1 MGRRERQELI
11 KAIEQERSSKLL
23 VYITGDRRGLETRI
37 AMDVF
42 PFIFSHLSRMGRQEK
57 IDLYL
62 YSTGGITMA
71 GYGLVNLI
79 REFCRRF
86 NVIIPFKALSCATL
100 IALGADEVIMTKMG
114 LLSPIDPSITSPY
127 GPRVPRPDIPG
138 VEVLV
143 PVNVEDAISY
153 LDLAKK
159 EAGMKAEESLAKVF
173 DKLSTNVPPLTLGA
187 VNRAREQIRF
197 LAKTLLSYHMEDEQ
211 MIEKIVN
218 VITRERFSH
227 EYLIGRKEAK
237 EIVGLNVIDIPE
249 SLEEKIIALFNEYN
263 KILNMDVPY
272 NPEEVLGSQ
281 DQAIGQFDRGII
293 ESDNLTHV
301 FRTRKHIRRMEVPQ
315 PGVSVPVIGYQERI
329 LFEAWVEDN
338 SI

>member
-1 MGRRERQELI
+1 MGRTERQELI
-11 KAIEQERSSKLL
+11 KTIEEVRGSRLL

-37 AMDVF
+37 AMDAF
-42 PFIFSHLSRMGRQEK
+42 PFVFTHLSRMGYQEK

-62 YSTGGITMA
+62 YSPGGATMA

-79 REFCRRF
+79 REFCRSF
-86 NVIIPFKALSCATL
+86 SVIVPFKALSCATL
-100 IALGADEVIMTKMG
+100 IAFGGDEVIMSKMG
-114 LLSPIDPSITSPY
+114 LLSPIDPSVTSPY

-143 PVNVEDAISY
+143 PVNVEDAMSY

-159 EAGMKAEESLAKVF
+159 EAGLKDEESLAKVF

-197 LAKTLLSYHMEDEQ
+197 LAKTLLSYHMKDEQ
-211 MIEKIVN
+211 KIEKIVS

-227 EYLIGRKEAK
+227 EYMIGRREAK
-237 EIVGLNVIDIPE
+237 EIVELNVLDVPE
-249 SLEEKIIALFNEYN
+249 SLEEKIVSLFNEYN
-263 KILNMDVPY
+263 SLFNMNIPY
-272 NPEEVLGSQ
+272 NPEEVLSSQ
-281 DQAIGQFDRGII
+281 DRAVGQFDRGII
-293 ESDNLTHV
+293 ESDNLTHI
-301 FRTRKHIRRMEVPQ
+301 FRTKKDIRRVEVTQ
-315 PGVSVPVIGYQERI
+315 PGVPVPGIGYQERI
-329 LFEAWVEDN
+329 LSESWVEDN

>member
-11 KAIEQERSSKLL
+11 KAIEEERGSKLL

-37 AMDVF
+37 AMDAF
-42 PFIFSHLSRMGRQEK
+42 PFIFTHLSRMGRQEK

-62 YSTGGITMA
+62 YSPGGITMA

-79 REFCRRF
+79 REFCQSF
-86 NVIIPFKALSCATL
+86 NVIVPFKALSCATL
-100 IALGADEVIMTKMG
+100 IVLGADEVIMSKMG
-114 LLSPIDPSITSPY
+114 LLSPIDPSVTSPY

-138 VEVLV
+138 MEALV
-143 PVNVEDAISY
+143 PVNVEDAVSY

-159 EAGMKAEESLAKVF
+159 EAGLKGEESLAKVF

-197 LAKTLLSYHMEDEQ
+197 LAKTLLSYHMKDEQ
-211 MIEKIVN
+211 KIEKIVS

-227 EYLIGRKEAK
+227 EYLIGRREAK
-237 EIVGLNVIDIPE
+237 EVVRLNVIDVPE
-249 SLEEKIIALFNEYN
+249 ALEQKIINLFSEYN
-263 KILNMDVPY
+263 NILNMNVPY
-272 NPEEVLGSQ
+272 NPEEVLGTQSR
-281 DQAIGQFDRGII
+281 AIGQFDRGII
-293 ESDNLTHV
+293 ESDSLTHV
-301 FRTRKHIRRMEVPQ
+301 FRTRKDIRRVEVAQ
-315 PGVSVPVIGYQERI
+315 PGVPVPIIGYQERV
-329 LFEAWVEDN
+329 LSESWVEDN

>member
-1 MGRRERQELI
+1 MGRTERQELI
-11 KAIEQERSSKLL
+11 KAIEKERGSRLL
-23 VYITGDRRGLETRI
+23 VYLTGDRRGLETRI

-42 PFIFSHLSRMGRQEK
+42 PFIFTHLSRMGFQEK

-62 YSTGGITMA
+62 YSPGGITMA

-79 REFCRRF
+79 REFCHSF

-100 IALGADEVIMTKMG
+100 IAFGADEIIMSKMG
-114 LLSPIDPSITSPY
+114 LLSPIDPSIISPY

-138 VEVLV
+138 MEALV

-159 EAGMKAEESLAKVF
+159 EAGLKENESLAKVF

-187 VNRAREQIRF
+187 VTRAREQIRF
-197 LAKTLLSYHMEDEQ
+197 LAKTLLSYHMKDEQ
-211 MIEKIVN
+211 EIEKIVN

-227 EYLIGRKEAK
+227 EYLIGRREAK
-237 EIVGLNVIDIPE
+237 EIVGLNVIDVSE
-249 SLEEKIIALFNEYN
+249 SLEEKIIDLFNEYN
-263 KILNMDVPY
+263 SLLNMNVPY

-281 DQAIGQFDRGII
+281 DQATGQFDRGII

-301 FRTRKHIRRMEVPQ
+301 FRTKKNIRRVEVT
-315 PGVSVPVIGYQERI
+315 
-329 LFEAWVEDN
+329 
-338 SI
+338 

>member
-1 MGRRERQELI
+1 
-11 KAIEQERSSKLL
+11 
-23 VYITGDRRGLETRI
+23 
-37 AMDVF
+37 MDVF

-79 REFCRRF
+79 REFCHSF

-159 EAGMKAEESLAKVF
+159 EARVKTEEGLAKVF

-197 LAKTLLSYHMEDEQ
+197 LAKTLLSYHLKDEQ
-211 MIEKIVN
+211 KIEKIVN
-218 VITRERFSH
+218 IITRERFSH

-237 EIVGLNVIDIPE
+237 EIVGLNVIDISE
-249 SLEEKIIALFNEYN
+249 SLEEKNHSPF
-263 KILNMDVPY
+263 
-272 NPEEVLGSQ
+272 
-281 DQAIGQFDRGII
+281 
-293 ESDNLTHV
+293 
-301 FRTRKHIRRMEVPQ
+301 
-315 PGVSVPVIGYQERI
+315 
-329 LFEAWVEDN
+329 
-338 SI
+338 

>member
-218 VITRERFSH
+218 IITRERFSH

-301 FRTRKHIRRMEVPQ
+301 FRTRKHIRRMEIPQ